1 VSEQQ
6 KPRVG
11 QQVTLTYQHS
21 EYSAPIPPPELLAG
35 YERALPGC
43 AERIVAMA
51 EKEQSHRHDMQKKE
65 LEARLKMMQ
74 RGQYFA
80 FGLGA
85 VGMIG
90 GLTLV
95 GMSKPIVGLSA
106 FLLSLGSLV
115 GVYLFNSK
123 LRRETPKVVKEPQSP
138 PATT

>member
-1 VSEQQ
+1 VNEQQ
-6 KPRVG
+6 KPQVR
-11 QQVTLTYQHS
+11 QQVMLTYQHS
-21 EYSAPIPPPELLAG
+21 EYSAPIPHPELLAG

-51 EKEQSHRHDMQKKE
+51 EKEQRHRHEMQKQE
-65 LEARLKMMQ
+65 LDARLKMMQ

-90 GLTLV
+90 GLALV
-95 GMSKPIVGLSA
+95 GASKPVGGLSA
-106 FLLSLGSLV
+106 FCLSLGSLV

-123 LRRETPKVVKEPQSP
+123 LRREMPKVVKEPQSP
-138 PATT
+138 ERTP